1 MNGSHVSGKQL
12 WKIFIVLI
20 IALFLPASG
29 FAAPQFGLGISITD
43 TGSESSRLIHCP
55 VKLNPN
61 LRLEGSLGLYT
72 YERENTEIGDVDWIT
87 LKFGAYIVQNVY
99 EKTDI
104 YYGGKL
110 IYKENDTNGL
120 NEDGYG
126 IAPTFGFEYYLTNH
140 ISVGGEAEVY
150 FMLIDNN
157 SGDAKEYGTESRLI
171 LRYYF

>member
-1 MNGSHVSGKQL
+1 MNSSRAFEKQL
-12 WKIFIVLI
+12 WKLFIILI
-20 IALFLPASG
+20 IAFFLPVNG

-43 TGSESSRLIHCP
+43 TGSEASRVLHCP
-55 VKLNPN
+55 VKINPN

-87 LKFGAYIVQNVY
+87 LKFGAYFVQNVY

-120 NEDGYG
+120 NEDGY
-126 IAPTFGFEYYLTNH
+126 LTNH
-140 ISVGGEAEVY
+140 ISVGGEAELY
-150 FMLIDNN
+150 LMLIDR
-157 SGDAKEYGTESRLI
+157 SVGDAKEYGTESRLI